1 MGSDSVYVTDLDVS
15 GIPDGIITLTVQL
28 KDTLDQLVATTST
41 DYTKDVILPS
51 AYYLQTNLQDL
62 GSSNL
67 DSLVVDIITVEVNGE
82 YTLTIIG
89 DSILGENSII
99 PIEEDNPNFSGG
111 IDIGTSTGLKGKK
124 IIRGKVTSEA
134 LQISDIDISNFGDGY
149 ITLDLIITDSALNVG
164 IEIFRDS
171 IYKNL
176 PDAPVSY
183 DIDTLSIE
191 EDSTLIF
198 TLRGT
203 DADGDSLS
211 YTITRQPSQGII
223 DLSDS
228 IASYTPNTDY
238 YGTDSLSYI
247 VSDGYLTS
255 DTSKISI
262 SILPGV
268 VMSKIFRLYFFN
280 KIPIDLGLKK
290 FI

>member
-1 MGSDSVYVTDLDVS
+1 MGGVVKTGEKIMGSDSVYVTDLDVS

-124 IIRGKVTSEA
+124 
-134 LQISDIDISNFGDGY
+134 N
-149 ITLDLIITDSALNVG
+149 N
-164 IEIFRDS
+164 
-171 IYKNL
+171 
-176 PDAPVSY
+176 
-183 DIDTLSIE
+183 
-191 EDSTLIF
+191 
-198 TLRGT
+198 
-203 DADGDSLS
+203 
-211 YTITRQPSQGII
+211 
-223 DLSDS
+223 
-228 IASYTPNTDY
+228 
-238 YGTDSLSYI
+238 
-247 VSDGYLTS
+247 
-255 DTSKISI
+255 
-262 SILPGV
+262 
-268 VMSKIFRLYFFN
+268 
-280 KIPIDLGLKK
+280 
-290 FI
+290 